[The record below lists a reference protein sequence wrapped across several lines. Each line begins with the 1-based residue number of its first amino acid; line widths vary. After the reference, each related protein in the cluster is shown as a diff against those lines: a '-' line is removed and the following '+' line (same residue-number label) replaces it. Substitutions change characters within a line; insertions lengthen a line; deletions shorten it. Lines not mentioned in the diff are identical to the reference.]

1 MILTTVIR
9 RAYMKTKFDYY
20 RMFYETARFHSFS
33 TAAQHLYIS
42 QSAISQCMHQL
53 ETDLGVQLFIRSRQG
68 VTLTHEGKLLFK
80 KVENA
85 VISIEQGEN
94 QLDRLRHL
102 ESGEITIAAGDTITT
117 HYLLK
122 YLEKYHSLYPDVRIE
137 MANSYSSQMLSLV
150 KEGKADLAFVNMP
163 LQDEELVIEPCF
175 EINDIFVCGPDFKT
189 KDFYSWEEVSDL
201 PLILLEKNSLS
212 RHFVEKSFKERNISL
227 HPQIEVAV
235 HDLLIRFASIHLG
248 VSCVIE
254 EFSKEELERGIIK
267 KMNLNPL
274 IPKRSIGCAYLKNA
288 PLSYAAK
295 AFINLI
301 K

>member
-1 MILTTVIR
+1 
-9 RAYMKTKFDYY
+9 MKTRFDNY
-20 RMFYETARFHSFS
+20 RMFYETARFRSFS

-102 ESGEITIAAGDTITT
+102 EAGEITIAAGDTITT
-117 HYLLK
+117 HFLLK
-122 YLEKYHSLYPDVRIE
+122 YLEKYHSLYPDIRIE
-137 MANSYSSQMLSLV
+137 MANSYSSQMLNLV

-175 EINDIFVCGPDFKT
+175 EINDVFVCGPDYEN
-189 KDFYSWEEVSDL
+189 KDSYSWEEVSDL
-201 PLILLEKNSLS
+201 PLILLEKNSSS
-212 RHFVEKSFKERNISL
+212 RCFVEKNFNERNIL
-227 HPQIEVAV
+227 LNPQIEVAV

-248 VSCVIE
+248 V
-254 EFSKEELERGIIK
+254 
-267 KMNLNPL
+267 
-274 IPKRSIGCAYLKNA
+274 
-288 PLSYAAK
+288 
-295 AFINLI
+295 
-301 K
+301 

>member
-1 MILTTVIR
+1 
-9 RAYMKTKFDYY
+9 MKTRFDNY
-20 RMFYETARFHSFS
+20 RMFYETARFRSFS

-68 VTLTHEGKLLFK
+68 VTLTHEGKLLFR

-117 HYLLK
+117 HFLLK
-122 YLEKYHSLYPDVRIE
+122 YLEKYHSLYPDIRIE

-175 EINDIFVCGPDFKT
+175 EINDVFVCGPDYEN
-189 KDFYSWEEVSDL
+189 KDSYSWEEVSDL
-201 PLILLEKNSLS
+201 PLILIEKNSSS
-212 RHFVEKSFKERNISL
+212 RCFVEKNFNERNIL
-227 HPQIEVAV
+227 LNPQIEVAV

-254 EFSKEELERGIIK
+254 EFSKEELERGIIQ
-267 KMNLNPL
+267 KMNLTPS

-295 AFINLI
+295 AFIDLI

>member
-1 MILTTVIR
+1 
-9 RAYMKTKFDYY
+9 MKTRFDNY
-20 RMFYETARFHSFS
+20 RMFYETARFRSFS

-68 VTLTHEGKLLFK
+68 VTLTHEGKLLFR

-85 VISIEQGEN
+85 VLSIEQGEN

-117 HYLLK
+117 HFLLK
-122 YLEKYHSLYPDVRIE
+122 YLEKYHSLYPDIRIE

-163 LQDEELVIEPCF
+163 LQDEELVFETCF
-175 EINDIFVCGPDFKT
+175 EINDVFVCGPDFEI
-189 KDFYSWEEVSDL
+189 KDSYSWEEVSDL
-201 PLILLEKNSLS
+201 PLILLEKNSSS
-212 RHFVEKSFKERNISL
+212 RHFVEKCFNERNISL
-227 HPQIEVAV
+227 DPQIEVAV

-267 KMNLNPL
+267 KMNLTPP

>member
-1 MILTTVIR
+1 
-9 RAYMKTKFDYY
+9 MKTKFDYY